1 MMTITRDTLTQAAQ
15 EGTSIAHL
23 SPGQAWA
30 AHHLAVPPEHLEK
43 PLAPHIAVLLDSI
56 EQKERRAF
64 FGSISHP
71 DDAEGM
77 IQAAYDE
84 QHPMFLRG
92 PILETLREGMSEFF
106 PGLKPSGVDD
116 EGNPLF
122 SLADIAQEL
131 GASEEDLLAHAEA
144 MGLTNQLRTDPP
156 KPLH

>member
-15 EGTSIAHL
+15 EGTGIAHL

-30 AHHLAVPPEHLEK
+30 AHHLAIPPERLEK

-92 PILETLREGMSEFF
+92 PILEILREGMSEFF
-106 PGLKPSGVDD
+106 PGLKPCGVDN
-116 EGNPLF
+116 EGDAAYRL
-122 SLADIAQEL
+122 SDIAEAL
-131 GASEEDLLAHAEA
+131 GASEEDLLTHAEA
-144 MGLTNQLRTDPP
+144 MGFTDQLRTDPP